1 MIHHQFHHRTMKF
14 SNALTILLVVVLS
27 VTAAFAQSGFEGVIT
42 FRTTNAAVN
51 ETATVVWSHK
61 KGQYLME
68 FDSKAGEYHLTYSM
82 IMGTNDGTVFSKSD
96 KGGIQE
102 IFGITAEEVFTAAKF
117 VRKMKTTENGYDCEM
132 LMFKSNGNDLT
143 YWMTSGIGISYGD
156 LPKVVRNNM
165 PNLSGISNG
174 FPLKMELRGPDGTL
188 LRSQEVVSVVESKVD
203 DSKFDRK

>member
-1 MIHHQFHHRTMKF
+1 MKF
-14 SNALTILLVVVLS
+14 SNALTILLAVVFS
-27 VTAAFAQSGFEGVIT
+27 VSTAFAQSGFEGVIT
-42 FRTTNAAVN
+42 YRTTNAAVN

-61 KGQYLME
+61 RGQNLME
-68 FDSKAGEYHLTYSM
+68 FDSKAGEYDLQYSM
-82 IMGTNDGTVFSKSD
+82 TMGTNDGTVFTKSD
-96 KGGIQE
+96 KGAQE
-102 IFGITAEEVFTAAKF
+102 VSGITAEEVFTTAKF

-143 YWMTSGIGISYGD
+143 YWMTSGIAISYGD

-165 PNLSGISNG
+165 PDLSGISNG
-174 FPLKMELRGPDGTL
+174 FPLKMELRDPQGNL

>member
-1 MIHHQFHHRTMKF
+1 MINHQFHNRTMKF
-14 SNALTILLVVVLS
+14 SNALTILVAVVLS
-27 VTAAFAQSGFEGVIT
+27 ISAAFAQSGFEGVIT

-51 ETATVVWSHK
+51 ETATVAWSHK

-68 FDSKAGEYHLTYSM
+68 FDSKAGDQHLTYSM
-82 IMGTNDGTVFSKSD
+82 IMGTNDGTIFSKSD
-96 KGGIQE
+96 KGTQE
-102 IFGITAEEVFTAAKF
+102 ISGITGEEMFTTAKF
-117 VRKMKTTENGYDCEM
+117 VRKTNTTENGYNCEM

-143 YWMTSGIGISYGD
+143 YWMTSDIRIGYSH

-165 PNLSGISNG
+165 PNLAGISNG

-188 LRSQEVVSVVESKVD
+188 LKSQEVVSVVESKVD